1 MARVQ
6 IKELTNTIQ
15 QVTATVNY
23 ITYAN
28 GKQIIKLTHVNIN
41 GIMVNHC
48 WLYQESFL
56 KSFIF
61 YKSSIG
67 RQITFN
73 AKIDTYYK
81 IKDNKK
87 VIDYCLTKI
96 NNIKFI

>member
-6 IKELTNTIQ
+6 IKELVNTTQ

-23 ITYAN
+23 ITKAN
-28 GKQIIKLTHVNIN
+28 GKQIVKLTNVCIDDK
-41 GIMVNHC
+41 ICNHC
-48 WLYQESFL
+48 WLYASSF
-56 KSFIF
+56 KKEFEF

-81 IKDNKK
+81 VREGKK
-87 VIDYCLTKI
+87 VLDYCLTQVS
-96 NNIKFI
+96 NIKFN